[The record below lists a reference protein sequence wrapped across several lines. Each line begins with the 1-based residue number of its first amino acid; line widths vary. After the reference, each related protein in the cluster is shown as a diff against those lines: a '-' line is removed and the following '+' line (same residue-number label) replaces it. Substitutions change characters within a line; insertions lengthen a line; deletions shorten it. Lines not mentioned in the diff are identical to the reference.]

1 MTDKKRSDWHL
12 EFGFHGFELED
23 QHYDLGSGLVLS
35 RVKFPL
41 EESDPTSAFII
52 KMSHFSSKI
61 PPTVILKTEMKNKT
75 ENEIHSEFFILGRL
89 FLLLGRGS
97 VQTTSYYRY
106 LPEGESTWRQP
117 VTSSSFYTM
126 SASYRIK
133 NDIIPQLKSM
143 ITTLLSPLRGILCE
157 TSIPKEAQPIIIAL
171 KRYHDAIVTHLDFD
185 DTFLFGINCL
195 ESLFL
200 KEDETQELMFRVQ
213 NRISLLFSYFE
224 GFSSL
229 EVRDNI
235 RQAYKARNKTAHGG
249 TITQTDR
256 KQLQPVHV
264 SLQNYDRLSI
274 QIFLQL
280 LKIFP
285 KKTLIDKL
293 DEAFVDHSAREE
305 IGNLIHKQKLKILN
319 IHS

>member
-1 MTDKKRSDWHL
+1 MADEEKRDWHL
-12 EFGFHGFELED
+12 EFGFHGFELDDE
-23 QHYDLGSGLVLS
+23 HYDLGSGLVLS

-41 EESDPTSAFII
+41 EESDPISAFII
-52 KMSHFSSKI
+52 KRSLLVYKI
-61 PPTVILKTEMKNKT
+61 PPTVILKTELKDKT
-75 ENEIHSEFFILGRL
+75 ESEIYSEFFILGRL

-97 VQTTSYYRY
+97 VQTTSYYRSV
-106 LPEGESTWRQP
+106 PKGESNWREHII
-117 VTSSSFYTM
+117 SSSFYTM

-133 NDIIPQLKSM
+133 NDTIAQLKSM
-143 ITTLLSPLRGILCE
+143 ITTLLPILRYILCK
-157 TSIPKEAQPIIIAL
+157 TSVPKEAQPIIIAL

-200 KEDETQELMFRVQ
+200 KESEIQELAFRVK

-235 RQAYKARNKTAHGG
+235 QKAYKTRNITTHGG
-249 TITQTDR
+249 TIPQNDR
-256 KQLQPVHV
+256 EQLQPVQV
-264 SLQNYDRLSI
+264 SLQNYARLSI

-305 IGNLIHKQKLKILN
+305 IRNLIHKQNLQILN

>member
-1 MTDKKRSDWHL
+1 MADENKRDWHL

-23 QHYDLGSGLVLS
+23 EYYDLGSGLVLS

-41 EESDPTSAFII
+41 EESDPISAFII
-52 KMSHFSSKI
+52 KMSLLCSKI
-61 PPTVILKTEMKNKT
+61 PPTVILKTELKNKT
-75 ENEIHSEFFILGRL
+75 ENEIYSEFFILGRL

-106 LPEGESTWRQP
+106 LLEGESNWRQP

-143 ITTLLSPLRGILCE
+143 ITTLLSPLRDILCK
-157 TSIPKEAQPIIIAL
+157 TSVPKEAQPIIIAL

-249 TITQTDR
+249 TITQNDR

-264 SLQNYDRLSI
+264 SLQNYARLSI

-280 LKIFP
+280 RKIFP

-305 IGNLIHKQKLKILN
+305 IRNHIQKQKLQILD